1 MREIAIT
8 GEVIRL
14 GQLLKIAGLVDS
26 GAHAKE
32 LLANETVT
40 VNGHSE
46 QRRGRQLHRGDVVLV
61 SGQELQVL

>member
-1 MREIAIT
+1 MREIAIA

-40 VNGHSE
+40 VNGDSE

-61 SGQELQVL
+61 CGQELKVL